1 MSEPASQDRSELDTS
16 LLATADKAGRFI
28 ENLCLSLLLF
38 GMVGLASSQIFLR
51 NITGS
56 GFSWADEALRLM
68 VLWVAML
75 GAVAA
80 ARDDRQIA
88 IDVLSRFMPEQAK
101 RITLAAMNL
110 FTATLSF
117 ILAWYCFEFVA
128 ESREYEDVVLGDL
141 PAWVFQSVMP
151 LAFGLIGYRYVIW
164 AIKRIVEFFKDLKSG
179 QVDSG
184 GAH

>member
-1 MSEPASQDRSELDTS
+1 MTEQTPQTG
-16 LLATADKAGRFI
+16 LLQTADKLGRFV
-28 ENLCLSLLLF
+28 ENTCLSLLLF
-38 GMVGLASSQIFLR
+38 SMVGLASSQIFLR
-51 NITGS
+51 NFTGA

-110 FTATLSF
+110 FTAFLSGV
-117 ILAWYCFEFVA
+117 LAWYCFEFVA

-141 PAWVFQSVMP
+141 PAWVFQSIMP
-151 LAFGLIGYRYVIW
+151 AAFFLIAYRYLIW
-164 AIKRIVEFFKDLKSG
+164 AITRIVQFVQEARK
-179 QVDSG
+179 
-184 GAH
+184 